1 MDYGKT
7 IMKIQMLVIGAYI
20 LRQQEEGVDESSNV
34 LARRWIDEHSLEFRK
49 LFRMVSSPRT
59 SDSSSTDSE
68 SA

>member
-34 LARRWIDEHSLEFRK
+34 LARRWIDEHGLEFRK
-49 LFRMVSSPRT
+49 LFRMVSSPRP